1 MTAPSPRGLPVAQVL
16 PPPFPV
22 IRAHFLTA
30 FLWAVA
36 GGVGL
41 TLLAP
46 VLADGTF
53 LDPRL
58 LALTHL
64 FTLGWL
70 TTLITGVLYQIFPA
84 LLGVNL
90 RSTRVARWSL
100 VAHTAGTALLV
111 AGLLTGRGAVMSL
124 GWSGLFAGVFGAA
137 WNLLPARRKAQRN
150 REMGLFVSY
159 AHSCFGFA
167 MVLGGARI
175 GDALGWW
182 TTPRL
187 ELIGGHFTLAAIGY
201 ATMTAFGVGSRML
214 PMFFGA
220 TEAMEW
226 PLPHIRRVLATG
238 AVGFA
243 TGLLGGWRPVEWL
256 GALAMAGAT
265 LLFLWVSVRWLASR
279 APRPMDAGLALLLGA
294 LAWLALAVPA
304 GITATIDGLT
314 RPGLLL
320 GFPVIV
326 VLGWLSGLILG
337 VSYRILPTL
346 TTVYRF
352 GPQMGRATPGAMP
365 RMILPGFAWAT
376 FACHSAGVTAITVGV
391 VSQQPGPVRVGAALF
406 TLAVLVTLAHHLRM
420 QVVRPTAGNSGAAP
434 STGR

>member
-1 MTAPSPRGLPVAQVL
+1 
-16 PPPFPV
+16 V
-22 IRAHFLTA
+22 IRAHFAVA

-36 GGVGL
+36 GGT
-41 TLLAP
+41 TLVALAP
-46 VLADGTF
+46 VVASGAF

-70 TTLITGVLYQIFPA
+70 TTLITGVLYQVFPA

-100 VAHTAGTALLV
+100 VAHTAGTALLA

-124 GWSGLFAGVFGAA
+124 GWSALFAGVFGAA

-159 AHSCFGFA
+159 AHSCLGLA
-167 MVLGGARI
+167 MALGGARV

-187 ELIGGHFTLAAIGY
+187 ALLGAHFTLAAIGY
-201 ATMTAFGVGSRML
+201 ATMTAFGVGSRLL
-214 PMFFGA
+214 PTFFGA
-220 TEAMEW
+220 TEAIEW
-226 PLPHIRRVLATG
+226 PLPVIRRVLAAG
-238 AVGFA
+238 AVAFA
-243 TGLLGGWRPVEWL
+243 TGLIGGWRPVEWL

-265 LLFLWVSVRWLASR
+265 LLFLWLSVRWLASR

-304 GITATIDGLT
+304 GVTAAIDGLT

-320 GFPVIV
+320 GLIVIV

-346 TTVYRF
+346 TAFHRF
-352 GPQMGRATPGAMP
+352 GPQRGRAVPGAMP
-365 RMILPGFAWAT
+365 RMILPGFAWGT
-376 FACHSAGVTAITVGV
+376 FACHSAGITALTVGV
-391 VSQQPGPVRVGAALF
+391 VSQQTGPVRVGAALF

-420 QVVRPTAGNSGAAP
+420 QLVRPAAANAGAVAA
-434 STGR
+434 TGP